1 MISWRNI
8 RYDPIHKKWNIR
20 HKLLKDNIMADAFF
34 RVFDEDK
41 SGSLSFYEYML
52 VKTAPKLES
61 QEDRLGWIF
70 HAFDSDGG
78 GSIDNT
84 EVVHF

>member
-1 MISWRNI
+1 MQ
-8 RYDPIHKKWNIR
+8 YFP
-20 HKLLKDNIMADAFF
+20 KDNIMADAFF

-41 SGSLSFYEYML
+41 SGALSFYEYML

-84 EVVHF
+84 EVTRQVTFKLLSQNILFKDLQAG

>member
-1 MISWRNI
+1 MAILFCFSKQRFF
-8 RYDPIHKKWNIR
+8 
-20 HKLLKDNIMADAFF
+20 LQDNIMADAFF
-34 RVFDEDK
+34 RMFDEDK
-41 SGSLSFYEYML
+41 SGGLSFYEYMS

-61 QEDRLGWIF
+61 KEDRLGWIF

-84 EVVHF
+84 EVYYCSKS